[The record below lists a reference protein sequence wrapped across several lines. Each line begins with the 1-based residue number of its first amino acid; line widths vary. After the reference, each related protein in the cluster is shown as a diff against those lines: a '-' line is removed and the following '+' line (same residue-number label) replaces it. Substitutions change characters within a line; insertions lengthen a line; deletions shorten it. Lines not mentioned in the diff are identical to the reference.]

1 VFFQQLTKMA
11 KEILN
16 FSGLGCVN
24 ECVNKRTDMDQYGQT
39 GGNDMRV
46 RGDHTAAGNIR
57 LSEIPAS
64 FARQIKWM
72 VPLLLVLALLSF
84 WFTKDIKRQYI
95 ADGRLLVLLGSDYV
109 YNPVTGVG
117 NVGSPLTITPDQV
130 VLTEIGIIKNSA
142 IMDQVINKMI
152 ASPANGGVGGERFA
166 PKLYEKW
173 VKASAQDK
181 VNHWNDLVKSVDMS
195 YAVIPRPKSSIVDL
209 VYKHPDGEVAV
220 KTLDALMTAY
230 GNFRKE
236 KFVNAKT
243 PLVEKRRIDTQEQL
257 ATIEAKIQNTLNK
270 NGISDFGSEQI
281 GVQTRAEALR
291 AQINTLVGG
300 LAAAEAALAASEDQ
314 LRRLPQTIDLYV
326 EDRASQ
332 RLAQAELEKRQLL
345 AKYLPTSNPVRAKE
359 AEISQLKAQISSYGG
374 KPNGGRRVGP
384 NPVYQTLLTQR
395 NTYQANADSLRE
407 QEIALQKQL
416 IAVNA
421 KVKRMRQLAP
431 AYANLVREKTI
442 IEARLEGLQAR
453 ETEALVNEKQIDS
466 SDNIKFITR
475 PTIPRKGRNMKK
487 VMFAL
492 GVMASVFSVLMLALL
507 RVFLDPRIYGPGPN
521 ARQRQGSGYGLDQ
534 GYYDNVPEAVPYVP
548 PYVQEAAPMPAY
560 MPAAYNPEQAQGQA
574 YGQDQ
579 AYGDPYGSQANMQPH
594 LQPHL
599 QHHMGASAQPFDEQI
614 YADGSYGGVNPYV
627 GAPAQ
632 TYPDQT
638 YSAQA
643 YSSQAYPAQIY
654 SDPLE
659 DGQVEYAGPDNNI
672 PVLGNTTKE
681 T

>member
-1 VFFQQLTKMA
+1 MA

-24 ECVNKRTDMDQYGQT
+24 DCVNKGTDMDQYGQNGG
-39 GGNDMRV
+39 GGNMRV

-72 VPLLLVLALLSF
+72 IPLFLILALLSF

-95 ADGRLLVLLGSDYV
+95 ADGRVLVLLGSDYV

-142 IMDQVINKMI
+142 IMDTVINKMI

-166 PKLYEKW
+166 PKLYERW
-173 VKASAQDK
+173 VRASAEDK
-181 VNHWNDLVKSVDMS
+181 INYWNDLVKSVDMS
-195 YAVIPRPKSSIVDL
+195 YAVLPRPKSSIVDL

-220 KTLDALMTAY
+220 KTLDTLMTEY

-243 PLVEKRRIDTQEQL
+243 PLMEQRRIDTQEQL
-257 ATIEAKIQNTLNK
+257 AAIEAKIQSTLNK
-270 NGISDFGSEQI
+270 NGISDFNSEQI

-291 AQINTLVGG
+291 AQLNTLMGG

-314 LRRLPQTIDLYV
+314 LRVLPQTIDLYV

-359 AEISQLKAQISSYGG
+359 AEINELKAQISSYGG

-384 NPVYQTLLTQR
+384 NPVYQALLTQR

-421 KVKRMRQLAP
+421 KVKRMRQLGP
-431 AYANLVREKTI
+431 TYTNLVREKTI

-453 ETEALVNEKQIDS
+453 ETEALINEKQTAS
-466 SDNIKFITR
+466 PDNIKFITR
-475 PTIPRKGRNMKK
+475 PSIPRKGRNMKK
-487 VMFAL
+487 LLFAL
-492 GVMASVFSVLMLALL
+492 GLMASLFSVLMLALL
-507 RVFLDPRIYGPGPN
+507 RVFLDPRIYGPGPK
-521 ARQRQGSGYGLDQ
+521 ARQTQGTDYGLDQ
-534 GYYDNVPEAVPYVP
+534 GYYGDIPEAVPYVP
-548 PYVQEAAPMPAY
+548 EAAPLPSYMPGQ
-560 MPAAYNPEQAQGQA
+560 MPAAYGEVQPYDQHVHEQGYGAEPYGGQMQSNGQVQGQEA
-574 YGQDQ
+574 
-579 AYGDPYGSQANMQPH
+579 
-594 LQPHL
+594 
-599 QHHMGASAQPFDEQI
+599 HMGGVAQPYDEQI
-614 YADGSYGGVNPYV
+614 YADGSYGGVNPYA

-632 TYPDQT
+632 VYAPQIPT
-638 YSAQA
+638 
-643 YSSQAYPAQIY
+643 SQAYAPQVY
-654 SDPLE
+654 SDPLTHE
-659 DGQVEYAGPDNNI
+659 QADFAGPNNNI
-672 PVLGNTTKE
+672 PVLGNTSPGLGNNSKDI
-681 T
+681 